1 MKNYSKNL
9 RDKPLTRLLQKGVNS
24 LSDAE
29 LLAIIFG
36 KDVNWKGRKITALE
50 LAQKILR
57 RYDLKRLA
65 RASIGELEKFFGIGK
80 VRAAQIQAIFELAR
94 RVNSYVEDVRPII
107 QKPEDVFRIVGSEM
121 KDLEQEVLKV
131 FLLDSRNRLIKVED
145 VFKGSL
151 NENVFSPREIFKLA
165 FDYNAA
171 SIILVHNHPSGDAE
185 PSEEDLK
192 ATTNILK
199 VGHMIGIEVLD
210 HIIIGNN
217 VFISLRK
224 LADKKFS
231 YYREKTKN

>member
-1 MKNYSKNL
+1 MKSYSKKL
-9 RDKPLTRLLQKGVNS
+9 QDRPLTRLLQKGVSS
-24 LSDAE
+24 LSNAE

-57 RYDLKRLA
+57 KYDLKRLA
-65 RASIGELEKFFGIGK
+65 KASIGELEKFFGIGK
-80 VRAAQIQAIFELAR
+80 VRAAQIQAIFELVR

-107 QKPEDVFRIVGSEM
+107 EKPEDVFKIVGSEM
-121 KDLEQEVLKV
+121 QDLEQEILKV
-131 FLLDSRNRLIKVED
+131 LLLDSRNRLIKVED

-151 NENVFSPREIFKLA
+151 NESVFSAREIFKLA

-185 PSEEDLK
+185 PSNDDIFSTKDLIK
-192 ATTNILK
+192 AGNL
-199 VGHMIGIEVLD
+199 IGVRIND

-217 VFISLRK
+217 NFVSM
-224 LADKKFS
+224 
-231 YYREKTKN
+231 REKFKTLFEE

>member
-1 MKNYSKNL
+1 MRSYSKNL
-9 RDKPLTRLLQKGVNS
+9 RDRPLTRLLQKGVNS

-50 LAQKILR
+50 LAQKILKK
-57 RYDLKRLA
+57 YDLKRLA
-65 RASIGELEKFFGIGK
+65 RASVGELEKFFGIGK

-131 FLLDSRNRLIKVED
+131 LLLDSRNRLIKVED
-145 VFKGSL
+145 VFKGSS

-171 SIILVHNHPSGDAE
+171 SIILVHNHPSGDVE
-185 PSEEDLK
+185 PSDADIRMTKKIIRLGEML
-192 ATTNILK
+192 
-199 VGHMIGIEVLD
+199 GINVLD
-210 HIIIGNN
+210 HLVVGDANFKS
-217 VFISLRK
+217 VKEYL
-224 LADKKFS
+224 
-231 YYREKTKN
+231 

>member
-9 RDKPLTRLLQKGVNS
+9 RDRPLTRLLQKGVNS

-57 RYDLKRLA
+57 KYDLKILA

-107 QKPEDVFRIVGSEM
+107 QKPEDVFKIVGSEM

-131 FLLDSRNRLIKVED
+131 LLLDSRNRLIKVED

-151 NENVFSPREIFKLA
+151 NENVFSPREIFRLA

-171 SIILVHNHPSGDAE
+171 SIILVHNHPSGDVE
-185 PSEEDLK
+185 PSNEDIFSTRELIK
-192 ATTNILK
+192 AGNLMGVK
-199 VGHMIGIEVLD
+199 LVD
-210 HIIIGNN
+210 HIVVGGNS
-217 VFISLRK
+217 FISMK
-224 LADKKFS
+224 EKFKALF
-231 YYREKTKN
+231 EQ